1 MSRVGNKPVA
11 IPKGVT
17 IKVDDGHVVV
27 KGPKG
32 ELKRDVPTG
41 ITIAVQGQAAAFSRA
56 GNEPP
61 MRAKHG
67 LMRALVNNMVIGV
80 TQGFTRELEINGVGY
95 KCEVKGSHVNLALGY
110 SHPIDYALPAGV
122 ACKVEKNKIT
132 LTGIDKESVGLAAAK
147 LRSFR
152 VPDPYKQKGIKY
164 AEEIIKKKV
173 GKTGAA

>member
-1 MSRVGNKPVA
+1 MSRVGRKPVA

-17 IKVDDGHVVV
+17 IKVNDGQVVV

-32 ELKRDVPTG
+32 ELTRDVPVG
-41 ITIAVQGQAAAFSRA
+41 VTIAVEGQNATFARA
-56 GNEPP
+56 GDEPNL
-61 MRAKHG
+61 RARHG

-95 KCEVKGSHVNLALGY
+95 KCEVKGNVVNLALGY
-110 SHPIDYALPAGV
+110 SHPIDYPLPAGV
-122 ACKVEKNKIT
+122 SCKVDKTKIT

>member
-1 MSRVGNKPVA
+1 MSRVGRKPVA

-17 IKVDDGHVVV
+17 IKVDDGKVVV

-32 ELKRDVPTG
+32 ELKREVVTG
-41 ITIAVQGQAAAFSRA
+41 ITIAVQGQAATFTRE
-56 GNEPP
+56 GNEPT

-95 KCEVKGSHVNLALGY
+95 KCEVKGNNVNLALGY
-110 SHPIDYALPAGV
+110 SHPIDYPLPAGV
-122 ACKVEKNKIT
+122 ACKVEKTKIT